1 MLNSKISR
9 FKSYNCTSETVNI
22 LFYNEICL
30 NKGEIDYKSA
40 GAELKSVKILDE
52 KNIFSADA
60 YFHSLH
66 LSSSYWVALLLIKA
80 QFTCQA

>member
-1 MLNSKISR
+1 M
-9 FKSYNCTSETVNI
+9 
-22 LFYNEICL
+22 

-52 KNIFSADA
+52 KNSFSADA

-66 LSSSYWVALLLIKA
+66 LSNSYWVVLLLIEVPKYNLPVKLRH
-80 QFTCQA
+80 FKGTGVVVKRLVWDFL

>member
-1 MLNSKISR
+1 M
-9 FKSYNCTSETVNI
+9 
-22 LFYNEICL
+22 

-52 KNIFSADA
+52 KNSFSADA

-66 LSSSYWVALLLIKA
+66 SNSYWVAFLFKEVSKSHLPVKLRHFKGTGVVVKRLVWDLL
-80 QFTCQA
+80 

>member
-1 MLNSKISR
+1 M
-9 FKSYNCTSETVNI
+9 
-22 LFYNEICL
+22 

-52 KNIFSADA
+52 KNSFSAGA

-66 LSSSYWVALLLIKA
+66 SYWVALLLKEA
-80 QFTCQA
+80 SKYHLPVKLRHFKGTGVVVKRLVWDLL

>member
-1 MLNSKISR
+1 M
-9 FKSYNCTSETVNI
+9 
-22 LFYNEICL
+22 

-52 KNIFSADA
+52 KNSFSADA

-66 LSSSYWVALLLIKA
+66 LSNSYWVALLLKEVSKYHLPVKLRH
-80 QFTCQA
+80 FKRTGVVVKRLVWDLL